1 MTVFFGWQVTK
12 LTGMNISADHLSGED
27 YGRQRDIYTQM
38 RGSEPGPTLLYV
50 TPEKVSNREQL
61 ILDVL
66 IRDPDPACC
75 YSANPDLESGMAIT

>member
-1 MTVFFGWQVTK
+1 
-12 LTGMNISADHLSGED
+12 MNISADHLSGED

-61 ILDVL
+61 ILDFLVW
-66 IRDPDPACC
+66 DPDPACC
-75 YSANPDLESGMAIT
+75 YSAKDGSRISLCIT

>member
-1 MTVFFGWQVTK
+1 
-12 LTGMNISADHLSGED
+12 MNISADHLSGED

-61 ILDVL
+61 ILDRFL
-66 IRDPDPACC
+66 TGSGSGMLLQR
-75 YSANPDLESGMAIT
+75 ESGSII